1 MITEI
6 LLIIGYIIAA
16 AVAMIAI
23 FNNDKLVKL
32 EDAFVKNMKR
42 RRRERREMKRVRIVE
57 NYLDENGLTVIP
69 NRGARR

>member
-1 MITEI
+1 MMTTYLMIA
-6 LLIIGYIIAA
+6 GYIIAA
-16 AVAMIAI
+16 IVAIIAI

-42 RRRERREMKRVRIVE
+42 RRRERREIKRVRIVE
-57 NYLDENGLTVIP
+57 SYLDENGLTVIP

>member
-1 MITEI
+1 MTATYLMIA
-6 LLIIGYIIAA
+6 GYIITAI
-16 AVAMIAI
+16 VAMIAI

-32 EDAFVKNMKR
+32 EYAFVKNMKR

>member
-6 LLIIGYIIAA
+6 LLVIGYIIAA
-16 AVAMIAI
+16 VVATIAI

-32 EDAFVKNMKR
+32 EDAFAKNMRR

-57 NYLDENGLTVIP
+57 SYLDENGLTVIP

>member
-1 MITEI
+1 MIITY
-6 LLIIGYIIAA
+6 LLIAGYIVA
-16 AVAMIAI
+16 AVVATIAI

-32 EDAFVKNMKR
+32 EDAFAKNMRK

-57 NYLDENGLTVIP
+57 SYLDENGLTVIP

>member
-1 MITEI
+1 MTATYLMIA
-6 LLIIGYIIAA
+6 GYIITAI
-16 AVAMIAI
+16 VAMIAI

-32 EDAFVKNMKR
+32 EYAFVKNMKR

-57 NYLDENGLTVIP
+57 SYLDENGLTVIP

>member
-57 NYLDENGLTVIP
+57 SYLDENGLTVIP

>member
-1 MITEI
+1 MIA
-6 LLIIGYIIAA
+6 GYIITAI
-16 AVAMIAI
+16 VAMIAI

-32 EDAFVKNMKR
+32 EYAFVKNMKR